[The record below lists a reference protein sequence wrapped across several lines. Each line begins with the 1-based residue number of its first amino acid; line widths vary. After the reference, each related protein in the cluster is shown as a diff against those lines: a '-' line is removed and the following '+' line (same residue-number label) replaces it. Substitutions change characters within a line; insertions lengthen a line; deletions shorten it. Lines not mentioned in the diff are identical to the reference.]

1 VGNSGTES
9 TTDEPYGS
17 AIILSPASM
26 RPCRR
31 RLGGGMNAAP
41 PVP

>member
-31 RLGGGMNAAP
+31 PLCAAGTVAP
-41 PVP
+41 RR